1 MAGGAARCVVG
12 CLALNAQGICAD
24 WSRLVPAFDRV
35 LAAFDY
41 APPGDLLIH
50 QLKVGR
56 RFVGAGMLAAMLADT
71 VVAASPSLPKGVV
84 LVPVPASR
92 AAILRR
98 GFNPAA
104 EIARCL
110 STQLRLPCRPGLLRR
125 TREGVR
131 QTPLGLAPRAARV
144 RSPF

>member
-1 MAGGAARCVVG
+1 
-12 CLALNAQGICAD
+12 
-24 WSRLVPAFDRV
+24 
-35 LAAFDY
+35 
-41 APPGDLLIH
+41 
-50 QLKVGR
+50 
-56 RFVGAGMLAAMLADT
+56 MLAAMLADT

-131 QTPLGLAPRAARV
+131 QTHLGL
-144 RSPF
+144 RSEEHTSELQSLMRISYAVFCLKKKKKNYNNYVCSNRP